1 MAASPGASE
10 EFLSWLDSMPIGEIK
25 RASAPAA
32 GADSKSEAE
41 AEAKARAAA
50 EGDAVA
56 RADQPATAVFVGFC
70 VPYAHGPNQTCE
82 ARLRRDGT
90 MSFVLTQAEDH
101 AIYEVRSRFRPC
113 SLPAAPFPVAMP
125 PFSHR

>member
-1 MAASPGASE
+1 MAASPGASD

-25 RASAPAA
+25 KSA

-41 AEAKARAAA
+41 AKAKAAA
-50 EGDAVA
+50 EADAEA
-56 RADQPATAVFVGFC
+56 RGDQPATAVFVGFC

-101 AIYEVRSRFRPC
+101 AVYEVCSPC
-113 SLPAAPFPVAMP
+113 CVPVQSSA
-125 PFSHR
+125 